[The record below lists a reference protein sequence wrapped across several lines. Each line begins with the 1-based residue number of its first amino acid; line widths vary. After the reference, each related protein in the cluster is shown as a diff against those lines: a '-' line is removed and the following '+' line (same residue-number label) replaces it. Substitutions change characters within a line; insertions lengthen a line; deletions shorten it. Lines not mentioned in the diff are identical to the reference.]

1 MNQKSRWELK
11 YEKIK
16 NGSID
21 SEIEKLAGVKKEL
34 TDRIVEAYK
43 NGKSD
48 EVNALQG
55 QIQRIDQETKKC
67 NDSKNA
73 VKVNEPKIQNILQ
86 LKKDLVKES
95 SNLLIKQNQAK
106 EYADAKKQVETSDK
120 KLAVIE
126 TEIAAIDNQIK
137 MLNKTINAPN
147 TQETDRKKA
156 EQDKAKLNTQRQ
168 QKSNEM
174 GKLNTEEYAKSRAKM
189 QELENQ
195 VGTYDLKT
203 IKSTLAKNEKLIAKC
218 DLIGTNLVNGKSME
232 EITANLKN
240 FKFKHDKNFSQKIAT
255 MRDEYKKEKNQKV
268 VESRANSI
276 SAVTAEKKAYDE
288 LIAAVKKSDEAVKK
302 YEAMSNLPAK
312 KTAWYQK
319 IPGIKQIY
327 NGISKIFN
335 KNHTIKLDKAKKAA
349 EEAEKAARKAA
360 EEYKV
365 KKAEKEKL
373 EKTTKSI
380 EEPRSTEYLEELRG
394 QKNED
399 EVLKGMAVYGETF
412 RDKLKYKVPTT
423 KSGVTQEESD
433 NAKSKNKYVMNNKD
447 PKNPDHTTDKRAYNL
462 EVRKAQV
469 KANIEQIRKMKEKQ
483 SGQER

>member
-21 SEIEKLAGVKKEL
+21 SEIEKLAGAKKEL
-34 TDRIVEAYK
+34 TDKIVEAYK

-73 VKVNEPKIQNILQ
+73 VKTNEPKIQNILQ

-95 SNLLIKQNQAK
+95 SNLLVKQNQAK

-126 TEIAAIDNQIK
+126 AEIATIDSQIK
-137 MLNKTINAPN
+137 MLNKTINDPN

-156 EQDKAKLNTQRQ
+156 EQDKAKLNAQRQ

-174 GKLNTEEYAKSRAKM
+174 GKLNTEEYATSRAEM
-189 QELENQ
+189 QELESQ

-240 FKFKHDKNFSQKIAT
+240 FKFKHDKNFS
-255 MRDEYKKEKNQKV
+255 
-268 VESRANSI
+268 
-276 SAVTAEKKAYDE
+276 
-288 LIAAVKKSDEAVKK
+288 
-302 YEAMSNLPAK
+302 
-312 KTAWYQK
+312 
-319 IPGIKQIY
+319 
-327 NGISKIFN
+327 
-335 KNHTIKLDKAKKAA
+335 
-349 EEAEKAARKAA
+349 
-360 EEYKV
+360 
-365 KKAEKEKL
+365 
-373 EKTTKSI
+373 
-380 EEPRSTEYLEELRG
+380 
-394 QKNED
+394 
-399 EVLKGMAVYGETF
+399 
-412 RDKLKYKVPTT
+412 
-423 KSGVTQEESD
+423 
-433 NAKSKNKYVMNNKD
+433 
-447 PKNPDHTTDKRAYNL
+447 
-462 EVRKAQV
+462 
-469 KANIEQIRKMKEKQ
+469 
-483 SGQER
+483 